1 MKKLYR
7 NPVAKFINM
16 KGAEI
21 LAGSGEPEPQP
32 VNMRIVSDEQ
42 ADEWG

>member
-21 LAGSGEPEPQP
+21 LAGSGEPQP
-32 VNMRIVSDEQ
+32 ANMRIVSDEQ